1 MSDHMQKV
9 LKTNWSTSWDE
20 IGVENEF
27 EDHLTLSI
35 PTLEG
40 YFFYLYSF
48 CPIIIVSFLE
58 CVEKISSCMEMQPC
72 EQSEQVAEEKK
83 SHILYLA
90 GIYRGGHDVLVR
102 AQMALEGTSAA
113 SSAATIS
120 MGLKIRSSNQSVVQA
135 IAAYV
140 YKQSF
145 F

>member
-1 MSDHMQKV
+1 
-9 LKTNWSTSWDE
+9 
-20 IGVENEF
+20 
-27 EDHLTLSI
+27 
-35 PTLEG
+35 
-40 YFFYLYSF
+40 
-48 CPIIIVSFLE
+48 
-58 CVEKISSCMEMQPC
+58 MEMQPC
-72 EQSEQVAEEKK
+72 EQSEQVAEENK

-140 YKQSF
+140 YKQNF